1 VKYLMIGLVALAGAG
16 IPVQVAA
23 NHRLEEAVRSP
34 ALSVALAFTTG
45 SLLMGALALSGVLG
59 QARLAGIASAPWW
72 VWTSGLLSV
81 LIVLASILVLPRAG
95 AGAVIAATVFGQL
108 VAAVVLDHFGWLGV
122 KQIPINA
129 WRIAGMLFLM
139 AGAALMQRK

>member
-34 ALSVALAFTTG
+34 ALSVALAFATG

-59 QARLAGIASAPWW
+59 QGRLAGIASAPWW
-72 VWTSGLLSV
+72 VWTGGLLSV

-139 AGAALMQRK
+139 VGAALMQRK